1 MVSMIVYYTKKT
13 QALNNWW
20 IIQSIN
26 PMFQLNHQEL
36 QWKELMFVHLNK
48 KRLQVCFFPLMP
60 LNADYFL
67 WDTINKWSRNEWKC
81 QGLVYNETIV

>member
-36 QWKELMFVHLNK
+36 Q
-48 KRLQVCFFPLMP
+48 
-60 LNADYFL
+60 
-67 WDTINKWSRNEWKC
+67 
-81 QGLVYNETIV
+81 